1 MLRLRAWLFG
11 GLFARRLLADSR
23 FATMVIAGR
32 LIADMAS
39 VRDLIIRR
47 KPRRSFN
54 VVTLLILAAALLALA
69 GSVIFT
75 LSRLNTPRTFTQ
87 TGGPN
92 GAPSTMKSTDVP
104 GPDASVLRTPTP
116 QQMVSQP
123 QGIKVTPVSA
133 ARAATPTAVPQRVY
147 SSGGNDG
154 DSAARDAQRR
164 RTQRMEEAESGQ
176 RQRLADSMR
185 SMGGIALAET
195 SQSESTPLVYRA
207 PRGPV
212 LAIGTRIPIEF
223 TQTLDSTFGGQF
235 SVPVTDDVLDE
246 RRDRVLI
253 PRGSTCYG
261 STTQGGVDGQARIYG
276 EVALCKLPDLTRIS
290 LDKFPL
296 QDIDG
301 ATGLKARVDDHGAGR
316 RNRGSAFSSV
326 PSMLTGT
333 LIPGIGGMVASSAAS
348 TVQLSSVGRAIPGPT
363 LYVDAS
369 PQKPRAASILITKD
383 VPWEIPS

>member
-1 MLRLRAWLFG
+1 MLIIG
-11 GLFARRLLADSR
+11 
-23 FATMVIAGR
+23 MVIAN
-32 LIADMAS
+32 MAS

-54 VVTLLILAAALLALA
+54 VVTLLILAATLIALA
-69 GSVIFT
+69 GFLIFT
-75 LSRLNTPRTFTQ
+75 LSRLNIPRTFVQ

-92 GAPSTMKSTDVP
+92 GSPSTMRATDVE
-104 GPDASVLRTPTP
+104 GPDASVLRTPMP
-116 QQMVSQP
+116 LPVASQP
-123 QGIKVTPVSA
+123 QVIKTTPVPTMTASPPISA
-133 ARAATPTAVPQRVY
+133 PQRAY
-147 SSGGNDG
+147 RGGGNDG
-154 DSAARDAQRR
+154 DSAAREAQRR
-164 RTQRMEEAESGQ
+164 RALRMGEEESAQ

-195 SQSESTPLVYRA
+195 SQSESRPLTYRA
-207 PRGPV
+207 PGGPV
-212 LAIGTRIPIEF
+212 LAIGTRIPIKL
-223 TQTLDSTFGGQF
+223 TQTLDSTFGGEF
-235 SVPVTDDVLDE
+235 AVPVTDDVFDE

-261 STTQGGVDGQARIYG
+261 TTTQGGVDGQARIYG
-276 EVALCKLPDLTRIS
+276 EVDLCKLPDLTRVS

-296 QDIDG
+296 QDVDG

-316 RNRGSAFSSV
+316 RNRGNAFSSV

-333 LIPGIGGMVASSAAS
+333 LVPGIGGMVASSAVSVA
-348 TVQLSSVGRAIPGPT
+348 QSSSAGRAIPGPT

-383 VPWEIPS
+383 VPWEVPS

>member
-1 MLRLRAWLFG
+1 
-11 GLFARRLLADSR
+11 
-23 FATMVIAGR
+23 MVVAGR
-32 LIADMAS
+32 LIADMAT

-54 VVTLLILAAALLALA
+54 VVTLLILAAMLIVLA
-69 GSVIFT
+69 GFVIFA
-75 LSRLNTPRTFTQ
+75 LSRLNSPRTFTQ

-92 GAPSTMKSTDVP
+92 GAPSMMKAADVE
-104 GPDASVLRTPTP
+104 GPDASVLRTPIP

-123 QGIKVTPVSA
+123 RVIAASPVPVA
-133 ARAATPTAVPQRVY
+133 TAATPTAVLQRAY
-147 SSGGNDG
+147 SGGGNNG
-154 DSAARDAQRR
+154 NSAGRDAQGRHA
-164 RTQRMEEAESGQ
+164 QRMEEEESAQ

-185 SMGGIALAET
+185 SMGGIALADT
-195 SQSESTPLVYRA
+195 SPSDSTPFAPLTYRA

-212 LAIGTRIPIEF
+212 LGIGTRIPIEL
-223 TQTLDSTFGGQF
+223 TQTLDSTFGDQF

-261 STTQGGVDGQARIYG
+261 TTTQGGVDGQARIYG
-276 EVALCKLPDLTRIS
+276 EVDLCKLPDLTRVS

-296 QDIDG
+296 QDMDG

-333 LIPGIGGMVASSAAS
+333 LVPGIGGMVASSAAS
-348 TVQLSSVGRAIPGPT
+348 TVQFSSVGRAIPGPT

-369 PQKPRAASILITKD
+369 PDKPRAASILITKD
-383 VPWEIPS
+383 VPWEVPS

>member
-1 MLRLRAWLFG
+1 
-11 GLFARRLLADSR
+11 
-23 FATMVIAGR
+23 MVVAGR
-32 LIADMAS
+32 LIADMATM
-39 VRDLIIRR
+39 RDLIISR

-54 VVTLLILAAALLALA
+54 VVTLLILAAALIVLA
-69 GSVIFT
+69 GFVIFG
-75 LSRLNTPRTFTQ
+75 LSRLNSPRTFTQ

-92 GAPSTMKSTDVP
+92 GAPSTMKAADVE

-123 QGIKVTPVSA
+123 QVI
-133 ARAATPTAVPQRVY
+133 AATPVPVATAATPTARTAVPQRVY
-147 SSGGNDG
+147 SGGGNNG
-154 DSAARDAQRR
+154 NSAGRDAQGRHA
-164 RTQRMEEAESGQ
+164 QRMEEEESSQ
-176 RQRLADSMR
+176 RQRLADSMH

-195 SQSESTPLVYRA
+195 SPSDSTPFTPLTYRA
-207 PRGPV
+207 PHGPV
-212 LAIGTRIPIEF
+212 LPIGTRIPIEL

-261 STTQGGVDGQARIYG
+261 TTTQGGVDGQARIYG
-276 EVALCKLPDLTRIS
+276 EVDLCKLPDLTRVS

-296 QDIDG
+296 QDMDG

-333 LIPGIGGMVASSAAS
+333 LVPGIGGMVASSAAS
-348 TVQLSSVGRAIPGPT
+348 TVQFSSVGRAIPGPT

-383 VPWEIPS
+383 VPWEVPS

>member
-1 MLRLRAWLFG
+1 M
-11 GLFARRLLADSR
+11 
-23 FATMVIAGR
+23 AT
-32 LIADMAS
+32 

-54 VVTLLILAAALLALA
+54 VVTLLIMAAALIALA
-69 GSVIFT
+69 GFVIFT

-92 GAPSTMKSTDVP
+92 GTPSTMKSSDVD
-104 GPDASVLRTPTP
+104 GPDASVLRTPIP
-116 QQMVSQP
+116 QQMLSQP
-123 QGIKVTPVSA
+123 QGIKATPVP
-133 ARAATPTAVPQRVY
+133 AATVATRQTAALERD
-147 SSGGNDG
+147 SSGRGNGNNG
-154 DSAARDAQRR
+154 DSAARDAQRHR
-164 RTQRMEEAESGQ
+164 AQQMEEEESAQ

-185 SMGGIALAET
+185 SMGGIALADT
-195 SQSESTPLVYRA
+195 SKSESTPFTPLTSRA

-212 LAIGTRIPIEF
+212 LPIGTRIPIELI
-223 TQTLDSTFGGQF
+223 QTLDSTFGGQF

-261 STTQGGVDGQARIYG
+261 TTTQGGVDGQARIYG
-276 EVALCKLPDLTRIS
+276 EVDLCKLPDLTRVS
-290 LDKFPL
+290 LNKFPL
-296 QDIDG
+296 QDMDG

-333 LIPGIGGMVASSAAS
+333 LVPGIGGMVASSAAS
-348 TVQLSSVGRAIPGPT
+348 VVQSSSAGRAIPGPT

-369 PQKPRAASILITKD
+369 PRKPRAASILITKD
-383 VPWEIPS
+383 VPWEVPS

>member
-1 MLRLRAWLFG
+1 LQLRAWPFAGRLFV
-11 GLFARRLLADSR
+11 RRLLAGMLI
-23 FATMVIAGR
+23 TGMVV
-32 LIADMAS
+32 ADMAT

-54 VVTLLILAAALLALA
+54 VVTLLILAAVLLAL
-69 GSVIFT
+69 GSLAIFA

-87 TGGPN
+87 AGGPN
-92 GAPSTMKSTDVP
+92 GAPSTMKATDVD
-104 GPDASVLRTPTP
+104 GPDTSVLRTLTP
-116 QQMVSQP
+116 PQMVSQP
-123 QGIKVTPVSA
+123 KVIEATPLPA
-133 ARAATPTAVPQRVY
+133 ATAATPAVAPQRAY
-147 SSGGNDG
+147 SGGGNDG
-154 DSAARDAQRR
+154 NAAARNAQRQ
-164 RTQRMEEAESGQ
+164 RTQRMEEEESAQ

-185 SMGGIALAET
+185 SMGGIALADT
-195 SQSESTPLVYRA
+195 SQSESAPFAYRA

-212 LAIGTRIPIEF
+212 LAIGTRIPIEL

-261 STTQGGVDGQARIYG
+261 TTTQGGVDGQARIYG
-276 EVALCKLPDLTRIS
+276 EVDLCKLPDLTRIS

-296 QDIDG
+296 QDVDG
-301 ATGLKARVDDHGAGR
+301 ATGLKARVDDHGAGK
-316 RNRGSAFSSV
+316 RNRGSAFSFM
-326 PSMLTGT
+326 PSMLAGT
-333 LIPGIGGMVASSAAS
+333 LVPGIGGTVASSAAS

-383 VPWEIPS
+383 VPWEVPS